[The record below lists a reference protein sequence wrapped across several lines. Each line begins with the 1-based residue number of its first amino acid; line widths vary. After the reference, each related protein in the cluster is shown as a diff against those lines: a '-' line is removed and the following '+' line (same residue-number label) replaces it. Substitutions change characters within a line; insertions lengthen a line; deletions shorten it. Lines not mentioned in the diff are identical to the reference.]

1 MHEVAVMKAVPVA
14 GTTVPGCYT
23 ATVPRGHVPGPC
35 AHPGAACNCKTAA
48 ATPATSHVTSAT
60 ASMTV
65 SHGERGYQYNR
76 ERNQESAHLTLPCLV
91 SDKKNTA
98 RRMVL
103 RTSRSLDHFD
113 AAFTENDTRCAQEH
127 RKFGIV
133 GFQSKSH
140 ALNAAAS
147 INSSIYDDRSKRML
161 LSLNTC
167 SWNE

>member
-76 ERNQESAHLTLPCLV
+76 ERNQECAHLTLPCLV
-91 SDKKNTA
+91 SDKKTPRVAWSCGRHEVLIILMRRLQKMIRGA
-98 RRMVL
+98 RGNIASL
-103 RTSRSLDHFD
+103 ESSAFKRSH
-113 AAFTENDTRCAQEH
+113 TH
-127 RKFGIV
+127 
-133 GFQSKSH
+133 
-140 ALNAAAS
+140 
-147 INSSIYDDRSKRML
+147 
-161 LSLNTC
+161 
-167 SWNE
+167 

>member
-48 ATPATSHVTSAT
+48 ATSHVTSAT

-91 SDKKNTA
+91 SDKKTPRVAWSCGRHEVLIILMRRLQKMIRGA
-98 RRMVL
+98 RRNIANL
-103 RTSRSLDHFD
+103 ESSAFNRSL
-113 AAFTENDTRCAQEH
+113 T
-127 RKFGIV
+127 
-133 GFQSKSH
+133 
-140 ALNAAAS
+140 L
-147 INSSIYDDRSKRML
+147 
-161 LSLNTC
+161 
-167 SWNE
+167 